1 MLIAVCSQNR
11 REVTGHAGKCRR
23 FRMFTVAAD
32 GQVTEQPLLELERE
46 ETFHESKALDH
57 PLYQANALIA
67 LEMGEGLQR
76 RLQSR
81 NIKTFTTELKEP
93 LAAVAAFLATQ
104 VSFNS

>member
-23 FRMFTVAAD
+23 FRMFSVSD
-32 GQVTEQPLLELERE
+32 GQVTEQPLLELALE

-57 PLYQANALIA
+57 PLYQVNALIA

-81 NIKTFTTELKEP
+81 NIKTFTTTLTEP
-93 LAAVAAFLATQ
+93 VAAVAAFLATQ
-104 VSFNS
+104 PIGQSS